1 MSRQAAR
8 VVVQGRAR
16 ACDATRPTIGPR
28 ITAAGAA
35 SAAAP
40 LAMWPYDMRRTP
52 PTCARAQS
60 AGCGRERADG
70 RHKAAAAARTCA
82 GLISLEAPSCTSG
95 SVPSGELPKH
105 LMVTADG
112 ISHTAWLIN
121 FNIHV
126 FKHLRLLKFL
136 KETFGFDLFNVWATP
151 DERAHKLAANV
162 VKPLIKR
169 FFAQNLKK

>member
-1 MSRQAAR
+1 MFYPETMLPGFAL
-8 VVVQGRAR
+8 
-16 ACDATRPTIGPR
+16 DETIDLTDEEP
-28 ITAAGAA
+28 
-35 SAAAP
+35 
-40 LAMWPYDMRRTP
+40 
-52 PTCARAQS
+52 
-60 AGCGRERADG
+60 
-70 RHKAAAAARTCA
+70 
-82 GLISLEAPSCTSG
+82 G

-151 DERAHKLAANV
+151 DERAHKLADNV